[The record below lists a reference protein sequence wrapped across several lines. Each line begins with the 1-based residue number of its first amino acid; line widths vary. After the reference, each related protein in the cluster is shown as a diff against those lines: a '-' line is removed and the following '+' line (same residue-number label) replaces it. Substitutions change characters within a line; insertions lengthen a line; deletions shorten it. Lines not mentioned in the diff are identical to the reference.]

1 MEKMHGPE
9 SRSEFEHNINQLIEE
24 SEHITTASES
34 AQQSFYIF
42 TYPRLKEVR
51 KLPNGRLDLN
61 TVDESL
67 RLNANTKNHMMNLR
81 PLEGELED
89 TED

>member
-1 MEKMHGPE
+1 MYGPE
-9 SRSEFEHNINQLIEE
+9 SRSEFEHNINQLLEE
-24 SEHITTASES
+24 AVHINNSSEG

-67 RLNANTKNHMMNLR
+67 RLNANTRNHMMR
-81 PLEGELED
+81 MRRFESD
-89 TED
+89 TGTTI

>member
-1 MEKMHGPE
+1 MDTPE
-9 SRSEFEHNINQLIEE
+9 SRGEFEHNINLLIEE
-24 SEHITTASES
+24 AENITSASEG
-34 AQQSFYIF
+34 QRQSFLYF

-67 RLNANTKNHMMNLR
+67 RLNANTKNYMASLG
-81 PLEGELED
+81 PFEGSVEEEQD
-89 TED
+89 

>member
-1 MEKMHGPE
+1 MQGPE
-9 SRSEFEHNINQLIEE
+9 SRSEFEHNINLLIDEA
-24 SEHITTASES
+24 EHISTASKG
-34 AQQSFYIF
+34 AQQSFFIF

-67 RLNANTKNHMMNLR
+67 RLNANTKNFMRNLG
-81 PLEGELED
+81 PFEGDIED
-89 TED
+89 RQA